1 MVKLAHNFKIVQ
13 MFIEQAYKGNNKWWR
28 VLLTA
33 LLTSGVFILN
43 FIMYFISSKE
53 QLQVAYDLMKDLPNN
68 LSLIINLI
76 PFVFLLGL
84 LFLLVY
90 LFNNRSILSLT
101 TSRPKVDY
109 KRIFFSFGII
119 VLISISGFLV
129 SYYGDH
135 SNIVWNFKPLNFFI
149 LLFISLLLFPF
160 QIGLE
165 EYLFRGYLM
174 QQIGIAVR
182 NKWFP
187 LLFTSVVFG
196 LLHSANP
203 EVAEMGFGVMVFYIG
218 TGLLLGVMTLMDEG
232 MELALG
238 FHLGNNLMA
247 SILIT
252 SDFSALQTDA
262 LFKYSGVENTSG
274 TLIEMIISIA
284 VTYPIILFILAK
296 KYKWNNWKEKLTG
309 KVRPL
314 DSISNH

>member
-1 MVKLAHNFKIVQ
+1 

-33 LLTSGVFILN
+33 LLTSGIFIAN

-53 QLQVAYDLMKDLPNN
+53 QLQAAYDLMKDIPNN

-90 LFNNRSILSLT
+90 ILNNRSILSLT
-101 TSRPKVDY
+101 TSRAKVDF
-109 KRIFFSFGII
+109 KRIFFSFGLI
-119 VLISISGFLV
+119 VFISIVGFLV
-129 SYYGDH
+129 SYYGDN
-135 SNIVWNFKPLNFFI
+135 SNIAWNFKPLNFFL
-149 LLFISLLLFPF
+149 LLFISLILFPF

-165 EYLFRGYLM
+165 EYLFRGYFM

-182 NKWFP
+182 NRWFP
-187 LLFTSVVFG
+187 LLFTSIVFG
-196 LLHSANP
+196 LFHSANP
-203 EVAEMGFGVMVFYIG
+203 EVAEMGYGVMVFYIG

-247 SILIT
+247 SILLT
-252 SDFSALQTDA
+252 SEFSALQTDA

-284 VTYPIILFILAK
+284 ITYPIILFILAK
-296 KYKWNNWKEKLTG
+296 KYKWTNWKEKLTG
-309 KVRPL
+309 KVNPP
-314 DSISNH
+314 DSIINE

>member
-1 MVKLAHNFKIVQ
+1 

-33 LLTSGVFILN
+33 LLTSGVFVAN
-43 FIMYFISSKE
+43 FIMYFFSTKE
-53 QLQVAYDLMKDLPNN
+53 QLQAAYDLMKDIPNN

-90 LFNNRSILSLT
+90 VLNNRSILSLT
-101 TSRPKVDY
+101 TSRSKVDY
-109 KRIFFSFGII
+109 KRIFFSFGLI
-119 VLISISGFLV
+119 VFISIAGFLV
-129 SYYGDH
+129 SYFGDN
-135 SNIVWNFKPLNFFI
+135 SNIVWNFKPVNFFI
-149 LLFISLLLFPF
+149 LLIISLFLFPF

-174 QQIGIAVR
+174 QQIGIVIR
-182 NKWFP
+182 NRWFP
-187 LLFTSVVFG
+187 LLFTSIIFG
-196 LLHSANP
+196 LFHSANP
-203 EVAEMGFGVMVFYIG
+203 EVAEMGYGVMIFYIG

-252 SDFSALQTDA
+252 SEFSALQTDA
-262 LFKYSGVENTSG
+262 LFKYSGEENTAG
-274 TLIEMIISIA
+274 TLTEMIISIA
-284 VTYPIILFILAK
+284 ITYPIILFILAK
-296 KYKWNNWKEKLTG
+296 KYKWTNWIEKLTG
-309 KVRPL
+309 RVIPP
-314 DSISNH
+314 DSIINE

>member
-1 MVKLAHNFKIVQ
+1 

-33 LLTSGVFILN
+33 LLTSGVFIAN
-43 FIMYFISSKE
+43 FIMYFVSSKE
-53 QLQVAYDLMKDLPNN
+53 QLKKAYDLMKDIPNN

-90 LFNNRSILSLT
+90 ILNNRGILSLT
-101 TSRPKVDY
+101 TSRAKVDF
-109 KRIFFSFGII
+109 KRIFFSFGLI
-119 VLISISGFLV
+119 VFISIAGFLV
-129 SYYGDH
+129 SYYGDN
-135 SNIVWNFKPLNFFI
+135 SNITWNFIPVNFFI

-182 NKWFP
+182 NRWFP
-187 LLFTSVVFG
+187 LLFTSVMFG

-218 TGLLLGVMTLMDEG
+218 TGLLLGIMTLMDEG

-238 FHLGNNLMA
+238 FHFGNNLMV
-247 SILIT
+247 SLLLT
-252 SDFSALQTDA
+252 SEFSALQTDA
-262 LFKYSGVENTSG
+262 LFKYTGIENTSG
-274 TLIEMIISIA
+274 TLTEMIISIA
-284 VTYPIILFILAK
+284 ITYPIILFILAK
-296 KYKWNNWKEKLTG
+296 KYKWTNWKEKLMG
-309 KVRPL
+309 RVNPP
-314 DSISNH
+314 DSIINE

>member
-1 MVKLAHNFKIVQ
+1 MVKLANNFKFQ
-13 MFIEQAYKGNNKWWR
+13 HMFIEQAYKGNNKVWR
-28 VLLTA
+28 VLMTA
-33 LLTSGVFILN
+33 LLTSGVFIIN
-43 FIMYFISSKE
+43 FIMYFVSSKE
-53 QLQVAYDLMKDLPNN
+53 QLQAAYDLMKDIPNN

-90 LFNNRSILSLT
+90 ILNNRSILSLT
-101 TSRPKVDY
+101 TSRVKIDF
-109 KRIFFSFGII
+109 KRLFFSFGLI
-119 VLISISGFLV
+119 VFISIAGFSF
-129 SYYGDH
+129 SYFADN
-135 SNIVWNFKPLNFFI
+135 SNIIWNFKPLNFFI

-174 QQIGIAVR
+174 QQIGIAVK

-187 LLFTSVVFG
+187 LLFTSIVFG
-196 LLHSANP
+196 LFHSANP

-218 TGLLLGVMTLMDEG
+218 TGLLLGIMTLMDEG

-247 SILIT
+247 SILLT

-262 LFKYSGVENTSG
+262 LFKYSGVEDTSNTL
-274 TLIEMIISIA
+274 TEMIVSI
-284 VTYPIILFILAK
+284 VITYPIILLILAK
-296 KYKWNNWKEKLTG
+296 KYQWTNWKDKLTG
-309 KVRPL
+309 KVSQPVA
-314 DSISNH
+314 IINE

>member
-1 MVKLAHNFKIVQ
+1 

-33 LLTSGVFILN
+33 LLTSGIFIAN

-53 QLQVAYDLMKDLPNN
+53 QLQAAYDLMKDIPNN

-90 LFNNRSILSLT
+90 ILNNRSILSLT
-101 TSRPKVDY
+101 TSRAKVDF
-109 KRIFFSFGII
+109 KRIFFSFGLI
-119 VLISISGFLV
+119 VFISIVGFLV
-129 SYYGDH
+129 SYYGDN
-135 SNIVWNFKPLNFFI
+135 SNIAWNFKPLNFFL
-149 LLFISLLLFPF
+149 LLFISLILFPF

-165 EYLFRGYLM
+165 EYLFRGYFM

-182 NKWFP
+182 NRWFP
-187 LLFTSVVFG
+187 LLFTSIVFG
-196 LLHSANP
+196 LFHSANP
-203 EVAEMGFGVMVFYIG
+203 EVAEMGFGVMTFYIG

-247 SILIT
+247 SILLT
-252 SDFSALQTDA
+252 SEFSALQTDA
-262 LFKYSGVENTSG
+262 LFKYSGVENTAG

-284 VTYPIILFILAK
+284 ITYPIILFILAK
-296 KYKWNNWKEKLTG
+296 KYKWTNWKEKLTG
-309 KVRPL
+309 KVNPP
-314 DSISNH
+314 DSIINE

>member
-1 MVKLAHNFKIVQ
+1 

-33 LLTSGVFILN
+33 LLTSGVFVAN
-43 FIMYFISSKE
+43 FVMYFFSTKE
-53 QLQVAYDLMKDLPNN
+53 QLQAAYDLMKDIPNN

-90 LFNNRSILSLT
+90 VLNNRSILSLT
-101 TSRPKVDY
+101 TSREKVDF
-109 KRIFFSFGII
+109 KRIFFSFGLI
-119 VLISISGFLV
+119 VFISIAGFLV
-129 SYYGDH
+129 SYYGDN
-135 SNIVWNFKPLNFFI
+135 SNIVWNFKPVNFFI
-149 LLFISLLLFPF
+149 LLIISLLLFPF

-174 QQIGIAVR
+174 QQIGIVVR
-182 NKWFP
+182 NRWFP
-187 LLFTSVVFG
+187 LLFTSIIFG
-196 LLHSANP
+196 LFHSANP
-203 EVAEMGFGVMVFYIG
+203 EVAEMGFGVMIFYIG

-252 SDFSALQTDA
+252 SEFSALQTDA
-262 LFKYSGVENTSG
+262 LFKYSGVENTAG
-274 TLIEMIISIA
+274 TLTEMIISIA
-284 VTYPIILFILAK
+284 ITYPIILFILAK
-296 KYKWNNWKEKLTG
+296 KYKWTNWIEKLTG
-309 KVRPL
+309 RVNPP
-314 DSISNH
+314 DSMINE

>member
-1 MVKLAHNFKIVQ
+1 
-13 MFIEQAYKGNNKWWR
+13 MFIEQAYKGNNNWWR

-33 LLTSGVFILN
+33 LLTSGIFIAN

-53 QLQVAYDLMKDLPNN
+53 QLQAAYDLMKDIPNN

-90 LFNNRSILSLT
+90 ILNNRSILSLT
-101 TSRPKVDY
+101 TSRAKVDF
-109 KRIFFSFGII
+109 KRIFFSFGLI
-119 VLISISGFLV
+119 VFISIAGFLF
-129 SYYGDH
+129 SYYGDN
-135 SNIVWNFKPLNFFI
+135 SNIAWNFKPLNFFL
-149 LLFISLLLFPF
+149 LLFISLILFPF

-165 EYLFRGYLM
+165 EYLFRGYFM

-182 NKWFP
+182 NRWFP
-187 LLFTSVVFG
+187 LLFTSIVFG
-196 LLHSANP
+196 LFHSANP

-247 SILIT
+247 SILLT
-252 SDFSALQTDA
+252 SEFSALQTDA

-274 TLIEMIISIA
+274 TLTEMIISIA
-284 VTYPIILFILAK
+284 ITYPIILFILAK
-296 KYKWNNWKEKLTG
+296 KYKWTNWKERLTG
-309 KVRPL
+309 KVNPP
-314 DSISNH
+314 DSIKNE

>member
-1 MVKLAHNFKIVQ
+1 

-33 LLTSGVFILN
+33 LLTSGVFIAN
-43 FIMYFISSKE
+43 FIMYFVSSKE
-53 QLQVAYDLMKDLPNN
+53 QVEAAYDLMKDLPNN
-68 LSLIINLI
+68 LSLIINLF

-90 LFNNRSILSLT
+90 ILNNRGILSLT
-101 TSRPKVDY
+101 TSRAKIDF

-119 VLISISGFLV
+119 VFISISSFLV

-135 SNIVWNFKPLNFFI
+135 SNIVWNFKPVNFFI

-182 NKWFP
+182 NRWFP
-187 LLFTSVVFG
+187 LLFTSVMFG
-196 LLHSANP
+196 LMHSANP
-203 EVAEMGFGVMVFYIG
+203 EVAEMGFGIMIFYIG

-262 LFKYSGVENTSG
+262 LFKYTGVENTSG
-274 TLIEMIISIA
+274 TLTEMIISIA
-284 VTYPIILFILAK
+284 ITYPIILFILAK
-296 KYKWNNWKEKLTG
+296 KYKWANWKEKLMG
-309 KVRPL
+309 RVNPP
-314 DSISNH
+314 DSIINE